1 VPAPVLPPFL
11 VASMARALDAVVSVT
26 GPASVRERLR
36 RAVDGEL
43 AEADAKGLAV
53 ELDMLAELLDRR

>member
-26 GPASVRERLR
+26 GPASARERLR
-36 RAVDGEL
+36 RAADGQL
-43 AEADAKGLAV
+43 AEDEAKALAV
-53 ELDMLAELLDRR
+53 ELDTLAELLGRR